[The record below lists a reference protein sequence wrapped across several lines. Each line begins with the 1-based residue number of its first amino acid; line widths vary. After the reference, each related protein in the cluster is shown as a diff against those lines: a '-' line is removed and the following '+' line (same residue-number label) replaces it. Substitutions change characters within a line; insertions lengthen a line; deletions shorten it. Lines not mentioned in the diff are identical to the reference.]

1 MDLLTFTFPF
11 RQFYGKITHAQAL
24 GMSKSH
30 HRQQRIILG
39 NKDQLF
45 LARSSVEGST
55 VHVAA
60 EGAIGLL
67 TGAGQEGTSSDG
79 DEPPDDHQM

>member
-1 MDLLTFTFPF
+1 MLTFTFPF

-30 HRQQRIILG
+30 HRQRSILLG

-45 LARSSVEGST
+45 LAGSSAVEGST

-67 TGAGQEGTSSDG
+67 TGAGQEGASSDG
-79 DEPPDDHQM
+79 DEPQDDQM